1 MKKLMS
7 TLGAAAIFVAS
18 LLLSGPDMYTPALAA
33 EESGA
38 ELITSEPLEGRI
50 GYYSYANM
58 TELVTLICDDAMG
71 DFHGFYG
78 PTMVAVKPFTVIGEY
93 NSNKVT
99 LLGITLADQMAA
111 MINSEPAVHYELED
125 KYSQKLTG
133 IVEEIDGYLRI
144 HITGRNVRGERR
156 SFVVNVEMSEPLYR
170 ALHSYVEVY

>member
-1 MKKLMS
+1 MKKMHCNVGTVLLFICVFGWG
-7 TLGAAAIFVAS
+7 TLGS
-18 LLLSGPDMYTPALAA
+18 LPSMAGD
-33 EESGA
+33 ESGA
-38 ELITSEPLEGRI
+38 ELIAPAPFEGRI
-50 GYYSYANM
+50 GYHSYANM

-71 DFHGFYG
+71 DFNGFYG
-78 PTMVAVKPFTVIGEY
+78 PTMVAVKPFTVIGDF
-93 NSNKVT
+93 NTQKVT

-111 MINSEPAVHYELED
+111 MINSEPAAVYDVEE
-125 KYSQKLTG
+125 KYSQKLGG

>member
-1 MKKLMS
+1 MKRLNC
-7 TLGAAAIFVAS
+7 TIGAS
-18 LLLSGPDMYTPALAA
+18 LLLVIIFSWGTVVSQPAFAA
-33 EESGA
+33 DESGA
-38 ELITSEPLEGRI
+38 ELIVAEPLEGRI

-71 DFHGFYG
+71 DFQSFYG
-78 PTMVAVKPFTVIGEY
+78 PTMVAVKPFTVIGDFY
-93 NSNKVT
+93 TNKIT

-111 MINSEPAVHYELED
+111 MINSEPVVVYEVDD